1 MDIALITIIAQ
12 LIFLEGIL
20 SIDNAAVLGAI
31 ANTLP
36 NNKPV
41 PWPAWL
47 HFMSHWSHRALGTQ
61 RTAALKVGLVLGYV
75 LRGIMLILAAWIIT
89 VPWLRIAGSIYL
101 VYLGIHYFGE
111 KYDKSGED
119 GHAGNDD
126 PKPVRG
132 FWITVAILEFTDLI
146 FSIDN
151 VIAAVALSDKIWVV
165 MLGVS
170 IGIILM
176 RFAAVLFSRL
186 ISWEPAFESS
196 AFLLLFAIGGEL
208 LISDVFGVHLNEMQ
222 QFAISAG
229 ILVGTLVVSRTFLK
243 QPVSLILKP
252 FRWLCYIITIS
263 VNWLINLLLSPF
275 RIIQKRRTQR

>member
-41 PWPAWL
+41 PWPTWL
-47 HFMSHWSHRALGTQ
+47 HFMSHWSHRTLGTQ

-75 LRGIMLILAAWIIT
+75 LRGIMLLLAAWIIT

-111 KYDKSGED
+111 KYAKSGED
-119 GHAGNDD
+119 GHTDNDA
-126 PKPVRG
+126 PKQIRG

-165 MLGVS
+165 MLGVA
-170 IGIILM
+170 IGIVLM

-208 LISDVFGVHLNEMQ
+208 LISDVFGVHLTEIQ
-222 QFAISAG
+222 QFTISAG
-229 ILVGTLVVSRTFLK
+229 ILLGTLVVSRTFLK
-243 QPVSLILKP
+243 QPIYFILKP

-263 VNWLINLLLSPF
+263 VNWLINGVLSPF
-275 RIIQKRRTQR
+275 RIIQKRRTPR

>member
-41 PWPAWL
+41 PWPTWL

-89 VPWLRIAGSIYL
+89 IPWLRIAGSVYL

-111 KYDKSGED
+111 KYDKSGEN
-119 GHAGNDD
+119 GHAGDD
-126 PKPVRG
+126 APKPVRG

-151 VIAAVALSDKIWVV
+151 VIAAVALSEKIWVV

-208 LISDVFGVHLNEMQ
+208 LVNDVFGIHLNEMQ

-243 QPVSLILKP
+243 QPVYIILKP

-263 VNWLINLLLSPF
+263 ISGVVNLLLAPF
-275 RIIQKRRTQR
+275 RIIQKRRTER

>member
-36 NNKPV
+36 NNKPI

-47 HFMSHWSHRALGTQ
+47 HFMSHWSNRALGTQ
-61 RTAALKVGLVLGYV
+61 RAAALKVGLVLGYV
-75 LRGIMLILAAWIIT
+75 LRGVMLILAAWIIT

-111 KYDKSGED
+111 KYASTEEE
-119 GHAGNDD
+119 GHGGRESN
-126 PKPVRG
+126 KPVRG

-151 VIAAVALSDKIWVV
+151 VIAAVALSNKIWVV
-165 MLGVS
+165 MLGVA

-176 RFAAVLFSRL
+176 RFAAVMFSRL

-208 LISDVFGVHLNEMQ
+208 LLNDLFHFHLSEMQ

-229 ILVGTLVVSRTFLK
+229 ILLGTLMVSRTFLK
-243 QPVSLILKP
+243 KPIYVGLKP
-252 FRWLCYIITIS
+252 FRWVFYIITVT
-263 VNWLINLLLSPF
+263 VNWVINLLLSPF
-275 RIIQKRRTQR
+275 RIIQKKRTGQ

>member
-1 MDIALITIIAQ
+1 
-12 LIFLEGIL
+12 
-20 SIDNAAVLGAI
+20 
-31 ANTLP
+31 
-36 NNKPV
+36 
-41 PWPAWL
+41 
-47 HFMSHWSHRALGTQ
+47 MSHWSHRALGTQ
-61 RTAALKVGLVLGYV
+61 RAAALKVGLVLGYV

-89 VPWLRIAGSIYL
+89 IPWLRIAGSVYL

-119 GHAGNDD
+119 GHAGDD
-126 PKPVRG
+126 APKPVRG

-151 VIAAVALSDKIWVV
+151 VIAAVALSEKIWVV

-208 LISDVFGVHLNEMQ
+208 LVSDVFGVHLNEMQ

-243 QPVSLILKP
+243 QPVYIVLKP

-263 VNWLINLLLSPF
+263 ISGVINLLLAPF
-275 RIIQKRRTQR
+275 RIIQKRRTER